1 MNTENHQHYFHEQSN
16 KWILKCVIWLERYN
30 RTCCAFIC
38 LLCGIHEIVSTIAVC
53 MQVLDF
59 DVACLDES
67 RLVVTS
73 LTFSL
78 TR

>member
-1 MNTENHQHYFHEQSN
+1 MLCLYLFVMWETQLHE
-16 KWILKCVIWLERYN
+16 L
-30 RTCCAFIC
+30 
-38 LLCGIHEIVSTIAVC
+38 VSTTTIAVC

>member
-1 MNTENHQHYFHEQSN
+1 MNTENHQHYLHEQSN
-16 KWILKCVIWLERYN
+16 KWILKCVFWLESYD
-30 RTCCAFIC
+30 RTCSDFIC
-38 LLCGIHEIVSTIAVC
+38 LLCGMHELVSTIAVR
-53 MQVLDF
+53 MQLLDF

-73 LTFSL
+73 LMFSL

>member
-16 KWILKCVIWLERYN
+16 KWNLKCVFWLESYN

-38 LLCGIHEIVSTIAVC
+38 LLRGMHEIESTIAVR
-53 MQVLDF
+53 MQVLGF

-73 LTFSL
+73 LT
-78 TR
+78 R